1 MRHAPEVQDDFAEDL
16 DQEPIGVEDV
26 ARKLEFPSSA
36 GLSYHVA
43 PRGLS
48 IGDLDSVNRSF
59 AGPARTGGTGT
70 QVAATRSSPGDGAG
84 GRTSK
89 VSSSKRSPEA
99 ESSLA
104 PVTAVDMPPS
114 STQAAAGR
122 NKEPPG
128 SGKPADADEWA
139 ITGVEDEGEASTERD
154 YTRRPDGIATDP
166 NAREDGA
173 FANAKVKFG
182 GPAKAS
188 TLQASLLGATQSPR
202 ASKFGGLTL
211 SQEDRGTKTRESRHP
226 AVDHIELFRDV
237 LNQPGVEVAPEIARR
252 LERHLEELE
261 AGRRWVVEPH
271 VHDVL
276 QLPRREVRR
285 MDAVMQR
292 LEKKWKEAL
301 EEKAGG
307 SPRGSAFDLRTE
319 LRRMHGVIGQLEGM
333 WKESLEVR
341 DLASRQSHDSSLDY
355 SGLRSEN

>member
-36 GLSYHVA
+36 VLSYHVA

-139 ITGVEDEGEASTERD
+139 ITGVEDEGEARGRER
-154 YTRRPDGIATDP
+154 T
-166 NAREDGA
+166 
-173 FANAKVKFG
+173 
-182 GPAKAS
+182 
-188 TLQASLLGATQSPR
+188 
-202 ASKFGGLTL
+202 
-211 SQEDRGTKTRESRHP
+211 
-226 AVDHIELFRDV
+226 
-237 LNQPGVEVAPEIARR
+237 
-252 LERHLEELE
+252 
-261 AGRRWVVEPH
+261 
-271 VHDVL
+271 
-276 QLPRREVRR
+276 
-285 MDAVMQR
+285 
-292 LEKKWKEAL
+292 
-301 EEKAGG
+301 
-307 SPRGSAFDLRTE
+307 
-319 LRRMHGVIGQLEGM
+319 
-333 WKESLEVR
+333 
-341 DLASRQSHDSSLDY
+341 
-355 SGLRSEN
+355 